1 LFVVWD
7 AHVVGAHIEGG
18 LMQVRVIRGDD
29 PSWDAQF
36 QDAARDVYHLAGY
49 HRLELRRGNGQPHLA
64 VVDDGRARLMWP
76 YLLRSIEIDG
86 TPTGFSDITSAY
98 GYAGPLTA
106 GAADAAFLSDA
117 WTHLWQWWGLQGIV
131 SVFTRFH
138 PVLNNRELAAGW
150 RSPDVWGDGGD
161 GVGDVGETVSIDCT
175 LPDEQVTS
183 MYAKPLRQHLA
194 NAARIGYLTDEDTEW
209 HDLEE
214 FVRVYSES
222 MDRNGAGDFYRF
234 TADDFDFLREAL
246 PDRLHLLLTRKDD
259 EVVAG
264 GLLTESSG
272 IVQVH
277 LMGTATAHL
286 STSPGKALLDGAQRW
301 ARSRGYPALHLGG
314 GRGGRH
320 DSLFRFKR
328 EFSRRRHVFSVG
340 RWVLNA
346 AAYVDLCQM
355 RDSMQQATT
364 GGDFFPA
371 YRAPLAPAT
380 AIPVEH
386 SSSAGPREG

>member
-1 LFVVWD
+1 
-7 AHVVGAHIEGG
+7 
-18 LMQVRVIRGDD
+18 MQVRVIRGDD

-36 QDAARDVYHLAGY
+36 LDVARDVYHLAGY
-49 HRLELRRGNGQPHLA
+49 HRLEPRRGNGQPHLA

-76 YLLRSIEIDG
+76 YLLRPVEIDG

-98 GYAGPLTA
+98 GYAGPLVA
-106 GAADAAFLSDA
+106 GAVDEDFLCTA
-117 WTHLWQWWGLQGIV
+117 WSQLWQWWALQGVV

-138 PVLNNRELAAGW
+138 PVLDNRELATGW
-150 RSPDVWGDGGD
+150 RSPDVWGDGSD
-161 GVGDVGETVSIDCT
+161 GVIDVGETVSIDCT
-175 LPDEQVTS
+175 LSNDQVTS

-194 NAARIGYLTDEDTEW
+194 NAARIGYVTDEDTEW
-209 HDLEE
+209 HDLAE
-214 FVRVYSES
+214 FVRVYLES
-222 MDRNGAGDFYRF
+222 MDRNVAGGFYRF
-234 TADDFDFLREAL
+234 TADDFTFLHEAL

-264 GLLTESSG
+264 GLFTESSG
-272 IVQVH
+272 IVQAH

-301 ARSRGYPALHLGG
+301 ARSRGYPVLHLGG

-328 EFSRRRHVFSVG
+328 EFSRRRHEFCVG

-346 AAYVDLCQM
+346 AVYADLCRM
-355 RDSMQQATT
+355 RDSRRQATT
-364 GGDFFPA
+364 QGEDFFPA
-371 YRAPLAPAT
+371 YRAPLAPAPGG
-380 AIPVEH
+380 PVEQP
-386 SSSAGPREG
+386 SSAGPLAR